1 MKRIFLV
8 LIMIVFITS
17 CTKDN
22 DDDLKSDLDG
32 KWSLTNV
39 SCFCWFE
46 ENPDFSG
53 NKIMFD
59 GSILKVEN
67 SGELEFLT
75 NAAGA
80 YSLQGNVITLI
91 NGQQYTYIVKLDVLK
106 LTFVDE
112 PGIADDEVFME
123 YRRG

>member
-8 LIMIVFITS
+8 LFMIVFNSS

-22 DDDLKSDLDG
+22 EDDLKSDLDG

-39 SCFCWFE
+39 SCFCWFG

-53 NKIMFD
+53 HKIMFD

-91 NGQQYTYIVKLDVLK
+91 NGQQYTYIVKLDVLE

>member
-1 MKRIFLV
+1 MKRIVFV
-8 LIMIVFITS
+8 LFMIVFISS

-32 KWSLTNV
+32 KWTLTKV
-39 SCFCWFE
+39 SCFCWFG

-53 NKIMFD
+53 HKIMFD

-75 NAAGA
+75 NAVGA

-91 NGQQYTYIVKLDVLK
+91 NGQQYTYIVKLYALE

-123 YRRG
+123 YKRG